1 MSTPDEPGTPEPGHP
16 AASTPEPGSQVAT
29 TETLGPRET
38 RRARVGRGVRG
49 VVRHRATA
57 IVGAALVG
65 LLVGGGVVA
74 AVEGSSHRGHGDGY
88 RGHHSWLHQSDHGHS
103 WFGDEER

>member
-1 MSTPDEPGTPEPGHP
+1 MSTPDEPDTPKPVHSRVSIPEPDNQE
-16 AASTPEPGSQVAT
+16 AA
-29 TETLGPRET
+29 TETSGQRET
-38 RRARVGRGVRG
+38 RRARVGRGVRV

-74 AVEGSSHRGHGDGY
+74 TLDGASHRGHGGGY
-88 RGHHSWLHQSDHGHS
+88 PGHHDLLHHSEHGHS
-103 WFGDEER
+103 WFGNEER